1 MVSPDIQGLGLNDDL
16 LEHYR
21 KEVGEM
27 ALGILDGKPFDS
39 PVHEGILL
47 TCMLE
52 ILPYDDSDNSE
63 FSQERFHSY
72 ILLLRLVGN
81 LWPQQPHYWSRTC
94 SCDLHP
100 LPREGVLGLRSGR
113 KHARAN

>member
-1 MVSPDIQGLGLNDDL
+1 MVSPDIQGLGLDDDL

-72 ILLLRLVGN
+72 ICLLYTSPSPRDR
-81 LWPQQPHYWSRTC
+81 QKSRMP
-94 SCDLHP
+94 S
-100 LPREGVLGLRSGR
+100 S
-113 KHARAN
+113 A